1 MSQYLFVHGDV
12 HLLHHHDIIDKIR
25 DYANSTKT
33 QVYVLKAPLSDKKYK
48 YDCDDCFIMLSAK
61 HKILFVNCGDEESEK
76 FETYYEDVLDDI
88 GAISDKYMYK
98 EIIGRPRLWRNDLI
112 EKKHVSQLDANFTAT
127 YLMNDKQNIR
137 RLELI
142 VSLFIGSIN
151 DVSNLDLE
159 TPEEILDKV
168 KQKIQLFDGDQTNFI
183 YGDIQDKV
191 VTIQGLSGTG
201 KTELLLHKL
210 KELYTDDAKNKIF
223 FTCHNKVLANDMRQ
237 RIPQF
242 FNFMRIEQQIEWDS
256 RLWCAHAWGALGDV
270 NSGLYRYI
278 CDFYGIT
285 FHNYKSV
292 GSFSTAC
299 GQALAELKEK
309 KEDKSKE
316 WEYAFTYILVDE
328 SQDFDQ
334 NFVDLCRLVAE
345 KQVYVAGD
353 IFQSIFED
361 ASKHSIKPDFLL
373 SKCYRTDPK
382 TLMFAHAL
390 GMGLFEEKKLWWLNR
405 DEWEDCGYNV
415 EEKDG
420 NYILTREPV
429 RRFEDVNDE
438 YDSVRIL
445 STDKFVEGVVFIIK
459 DLMKEN
465 PTLTVDDVGVILLDN
480 QSYIYDLMSALAEA
494 VSKELHWMSN
504 IAYVSKKKTKGSLFI
519 TNINNVKGL
528 EFPFVICLTRKVLPS
543 SHYRTALY
551 TMLTRS
557 FLRSYLLLQREGNNE
572 LKEEIRLGYK
582 QIKAEQRMT
591 ISIPKPEEIVEIKA
605 KIQYEGDAKS
615 QHDILEEIFDERNYD
630 ETTRK
635 KLFDLMTGR
644 IKTVD
649 KKELETVIDAT
660 IRFI

>member
-1 MSQYLFVHGDV
+1 MSQYLFVHSDV
-12 HLLHHHDIIDKIR
+12 HLTQHHDIIDKIR
-25 DYANSTKT
+25 NYANSTKT
-33 QVYVLKAPLSDKKYK
+33 QMYVLKEPLSDKKYK
-48 YDCDDCFIMLSAK
+48 YDCDDCFILLSAK
-61 HKILFVNCGDEESEK
+61 HLIMFVNCGEDGSEK
-76 FETYYEDVLDDI
+76 FDTYYEDVLDDI
-88 GAISDKYMYK
+88 GAISDKFMYK
-98 EIIGRPRLWRNDLI
+98 EKIGRPRLWRKELI
-112 EKKHVSQLDANFTAT
+112 VKKHVSELDDDFTTT
-127 YLMNDKQNIR
+127 YMMNDKLNVR

-142 VSLFIGSIN
+142 ISLFIGSIN
-151 DVSNLDLE
+151 DVTNLDLE

-183 YGDIQDKV
+183 YGDIKENI

-210 KELYTDDAKNKIF
+210 KELYTDNVKNRIF
-223 FTCHNKVLANDMRQ
+223 FTCHNKVLANDMKQ

-256 RLWCAHAWGALGDV
+256 RLWCAHAWGTLNAI

-278 CDFYGIT
+278 CNFYGIT
-285 FHNYKSV
+285 FRNYKSV
-292 GSFSTAC
+292 GSFSAAC
-299 GQALAELKEK
+299 GYALNELKEK
-309 KEDKSKE
+309 QMDKTKE
-316 WEYAFTYILVDE
+316 WKYAFTYILVDE

-334 NFVDLCRLVAE
+334 NFIDLCEMVTE

-361 ASKHSIKPDFLL
+361 ASKHSIKPNFLL

-405 DEWEDCGYNV
+405 NEWEDCGYNV
-415 EEKDG
+415 EEISGK
-420 NYILTREPV
+420 YILTREPI
-429 RRFEDVNDE
+429 RRFEDVNDD

-445 STDKFVEGVVFIIK
+445 STDKFVDGVIYIIK
-459 DLMKEN
+459 DLLKEN
-465 PTLTVDDVGVILLDN
+465 PTMTVDDVGVILLDN
-480 QSYIYDLMSALAEA
+480 QSYIYDLMNSLSEA
-494 VSKELHWMSN
+494 VVKELHWMPN
-504 IAYVSKKKTKGSLFI
+504 IAYVSKEKKKGSLFI

-528 EFPFVICLTRKVLPS
+528 EFPFVICLTRKVLPA

-572 LKEEIRLGYK
+572 LKEEIRRGYK
-582 QIKAEQRMT
+582 QIKDEHRMT
-591 ISIPKPEEIVEIKA
+591 VSIPKEEEIAEIKA
-605 KIQYEGDAKS
+605 KILFEGDVKS
-615 QHDILEEIFDERNYD
+615 QHDVLDEIFNERSYD
-630 ETTRK
+630 EPVRK
-635 KLFDLMTGR
+635 KLFELLTGK
-644 IKTVD
+644 IKTAD
-649 KKELETVIDAT
+649 KRDLESVIDAT

>member
-12 HLLHHHDIIDKIR
+12 QLSQHNDVIDKIR
-25 DYANSTKT
+25 DYASSSKT
-33 QVYVLKAPLSDKKYK
+33 QIYVLKAPLSDKKYR

-61 HKILFVNCGDEESEK
+61 HKILFVNCGVKDDEK
-76 FETYYEDVLDDI
+76 FETYFEDVLDDI
-88 GAISDKYMYK
+88 GAISDKFMYK
-98 EIIGRPRLWRNDLI
+98 EKIGRPRLWRNDLI
-112 EKKHVSQLDANFTAT
+112 EKKHVSELDDNFTTT
-127 YLMNDKQNIR
+127 YLMTDKPNVR

-151 DVSNLDLE
+151 DVSSLDLE

-183 YGDIQDKV
+183 YGNIQNKK

-210 KELYTDDAKNKIF
+210 KELYTDDVKHKIF
-223 FTCHNKVLANDMRQ
+223 FTCHNKVLAYDMRQ

-242 FNFMRIEQQIEWDS
+242 FNFMRIEQQIEWES
-256 RLWCAHAWGALGDV
+256 RLWCAHAWGNLSDV
-270 NSGLYRYI
+270 NSGLYRYV

-285 FHNYKSV
+285 FYNFKSI
-292 GSFSTAC
+292 GSFSAAC

-316 WEYAFTYILVDE
+316 WEFAFTYILVDE

-334 NFVDLCRLVAE
+334 NFIDLCCMVAE

-415 EEKDG
+415 EEKNGD
-420 NYILTREPV
+420 YILTREPV
-429 RRFEDVNDE
+429 RRFEDVNDD

-445 STDKFVEGVVFIIK
+445 STDKFVDGVVFIIK

-465 PTLTVDDVGVILLDN
+465 PTLTVDDVGIILLDS
-480 QSYIYDLMSALAEA
+480 QSYIYDLMNALSEA
-494 VSKELHWMSN
+494 ISRELHWMSN
-504 IAYVSKKKTKGSLFI
+504 IAYVSKKKTKGTLFI

-528 EFPFVICLTRKVLPS
+528 EFPFVICLTRKVLS
-543 SHYRTALY
+543 SSQYRTALY

-557 FLRSYLLLQREGNNE
+557 FLRSYLLMQREGNNE

-582 QIKAEQRMT
+582 QIKDEQRMT
-591 ISIPKPEEIVEIKA
+591 VSIPNPEEIDEIKA
-605 KIQYEGDAKS
+605 KIQFEGDAKS
-615 QHDILEEIFDERNYD
+615 QHDVLEEIFDERGYD
-630 ETTRK
+630 EPTRR
-635 KLFDLMTGR
+635 KLFEFLTGK
-644 IKTVD
+644 IKTAD
-649 KKELETVIDAT
+649 KKDLESVIDAT
-660 IRFI
+660 IRFV